1 MPLQTSGRDAISP
14 EAWCDLIHRRCGL
27 VFRTAQIPA
36 VLEFVHEQAKS
47 RAASERAYYDQ
58 LAEAP
63 EGDTE
68 WLGFVERLVNHETS
82 FFRHP
87 PSFDALARH
96 LLTDLRATC
105 GRRRLNLLSA
115 GCSTGQ
121 EAYSMAMVAMDH
133 DAKADF
139 SVWGCDIS
147 RQAIDAARRAR
158 FNRRAIA
165 GIPEAYRQRFLTT
178 SGDGATVEYEICEE
192 LRRHVRFTAV
202 NLFAADAGIN
212 LSYDVI
218 FCHNVLIYMSAP
230 AISRIVAHLAGR
242 LVPGGYLLL
251 GPGEGPVERPTM
263 LEPMAIAGVRM
274 FRRKS
279 HTQLE
284 GRS

>member
-1 MPLQTSGRDAISP
+1 MALQTHGRDAISP
-14 EAWCDLIHRRCGL
+14 EAWCDLIRQRCGL
-27 VFRTAQIPA
+27 VFRTAQVPA
-36 VLEFVHEQAKS
+36 VLDCVHEHAQS
-47 RAASERAYYDQ
+47 RGTSERAYYEQ

-63 EGDTE
+63 EGDPA
-68 WLGFVERLVNHETS
+68 WIAFVEHLVNHETS

-87 PSFDALARH
+87 PSFDVLARH

-139 SVWGCDIS
+139 AVWGCDIS

-158 FNRRAIA
+158 FNRRAIT
-165 GIPEAYRQRFLTT
+165 GIPDGYRQRFLTACD
-178 SGDGATVEYEICEE
+178 DGPTVEYEICEE
-192 LRRHVRFTAV
+192 LRRRVRFTAV
-202 NLFAADAGIN
+202 NLFAAEAGIN

-218 FCHNVLIYMSAP
+218 FCHNVLIYMSAA

-251 GPGEGPVERPTM
+251 GPGEGPVERPAQ
-263 LEPMAIAGVRM
+263 LEPIALSGVRM

-284 GRS
+284 GRP